1 MDYIGIDFGT
11 KCMGLSWGSDDLNM
25 AVPLPAILHFQT
37 FDQVFS
43 QLKNVCLE
51 KGCHAFVLGLPLHM
65 NGKEGS
71 RAKEVRNFADQ
82 LTKYFNKPV
91 YFQDERLST
100 QAAQYLSG
108 YQAQSL
114 EKAKKQKQ
122 RGIIDSQAAAIILQD
137 FLDEKN
143 KSL

>member
-1 MDYIGIDFGT
+1 MDYIGIDFGS
-11 KCMGLSWGSDDLNM
+11 KCIGLSWGNDELAM
-25 AVPLPAILHFQT
+25 AVPIPAILHFQN
-37 FDQVFS
+37 FDQV
-43 QLKNVCLE
+43 LKKLEDICVE
-51 KGCHAFVLGLPLHM
+51 KGCQAFVVGLPLHM
-65 NGKEGS
+65 NGTEGI
-71 RAKEVRNFADQ
+71 RVKEVRCFADQ

-122 RGIIDSQAAAIILQD
+122 RGIIDSQAATIILQD
-137 FLDEKN
+137 FLDEKHH
-143 KSL
+143 

>member
-1 MDYIGIDFGT
+1 MEYIGIDFGS
-11 KCMGLSWGSDDLNM
+11 KCMGLSWGSDELNM
-25 AVPLPAILHFQT
+25 AVPLPAILNFQN

-43 QLKNVCLE
+43 KLKLICLE
-51 KGCHAFVLGLPLHM
+51 KGCQAFVLGLPLHM
-65 NGKEGS
+65 NGDEGI
-71 RAKEVRNFADQ
+71 RAKEVRHFADQ
-82 LTKYFNKPV
+82 LMKTLNKPV

-122 RGIIDSQAAAIILQD
+122 RGIIDSQAATIILQD
-137 FLDEKN
+137 FLEDKHH
-143 KSL
+143 